1 MAMYSSPIHLIDCH
15 IARPARDVLNEFE
28 YLALRRSS
36 EKIYSGQWRIVTG
49 KVEQSEFAWQAA
61 RREIREETQFH
72 DFRFFVIPF
81 VSSFYEK
88 EYDRLNHI
96 PVFLALVNQRIDPI
110 LNDEH
115 SDFRWC
121 TIGEITELLDWKN
134 QRDGVLAAEN
144 LLKSREE
151 LIGSLEIL

>member
-1 MAMYSSPIHLIDCH
+1 M
-15 IARPARDVLNEFE
+15 
-28 YLALRRSS
+28 
-36 EKIYSGQWRIVTG
+36 
-49 KVEQSEFAWQAA
+49 
-61 RREIREETQFH
+61 
-72 DFRFFVIPF
+72 
-81 VSSFYEK
+81 
-88 EYDRLNHI
+88 
-96 PVFLALVNQRIDPI
+96 ALVNQRIDPI

-151 LIGSLEIL
+151 LIGSLEILWSFDGLIRENMQYFSQNADIINLAFLKINELS